1 MNVVVWNENIHE
13 QRDPRVTEL
22 YPGGIHGYIASFLT
36 DEDMSVRT
44 ATLDMPECGLT
55 QELLDETDV
64 LVWWGHIGHA
74 KVPDEIVARVYKRVL
89 EGMGL
94 VVLHSGHA
102 SKIFEKLMGTPCH
115 LKWRDNARERI
126 WTIKPNH
133 PIAQG
138 IPESFSLPCEEM
150 YGEPFGI
157 PEPQEVV
164 FMGWFNG
171 GEVFRSGCTFVRN
184 NGKIFYFQPGH
195 ETNPSYQN
203 QYVQQIIRNGIRWC
217 CPLNRKIG
225 FGCPNTAPVEP
236 C

>member
-13 QRDPRVTEL
+13 QRDPRVTDL

-36 DEDMSVRT
+36 DPDIVVRT
-44 ATLDMPECGLT
+44 ATLDMPQCGLT
-55 QELLDETDV
+55 EEVLEETDV

-74 KVPDEIVARVYKRVL
+74 KVPDEIVERVHKRVL

-94 VVLHSGHA
+94 VVLHSGHF
-102 SKIFEKLMGTPCH
+102 SKIFKTLMGTSCN
-115 LKWRDNARERI
+115 LKWRDDARERV

-164 FMGWFNG
+164 FMGWFDG
-171 GEVFRSGCTFVRN
+171 GEVFRSGCTWIRG
-184 NGKIFYFQPGH
+184 NGKVFYFQPGH
-195 ETNPSYQN
+195 ETKCSRCGRLHRRQTNP
-203 QYVQQIIRNGIRWC
+203 
-217 CPLNRKIG
+217 
-225 FGCPNTAPVEP
+225 
-236 C
+236 

>member
-13 QRDPRVTEL
+13 QRDPRVTDL

-36 DEDMSVRT
+36 DPDIVVRT
-44 ATLDMPECGLT
+44 ATLDMPQCGLT
-55 QELLDETDV
+55 EEVLEETDV

-74 KVPDEIVARVYKRVL
+74 KVPDEIVERVHKRVL

-94 VVLHSGHA
+94 VVLHSGHF
-102 SKIFEKLMGTPCH
+102 SKIFKTLMGTSCN
-115 LKWRDNARERI
+115 LKWRDDARERV

-164 FMGWFNG
+164 FMGWFDG
-171 GEVFRSGCTFVRN
+171 GEVFRSGCTWSRGPAGN
-184 NGKIFYFQPGH
+184 RRLCH
-195 ETNPSYQN
+195 ETNPSYRN
-203 QYVQQIIRNGIRWC
+203 PYVQKIIRNAVRWC
-217 CPLNRKIG
+217 CPLNRKLPQI
-225 FGCPNTAPVEP
+225 CPNTAPVEP

>member
-13 QRDPRVTEL
+13 QRDPRVTDL

-36 DEDMSVRT
+36 DPDIVVRT
-44 ATLDMPECGLT
+44 ATLDMPQCGLT
-55 QELLDETDV
+55 EEVLEETDV

-74 KVPDEIVARVYKRVL
+74 KVPDEIVERVHKRVL

-94 VVLHSGHA
+94 VVLHSGHF
-102 SKIFEKLMGTPCH
+102 SKIFKTLMGTSCN
-115 LKWRDNARERI
+115 LKWRDDARERV

-164 FMGWFNG
+164 FMGWFDG
-171 GEVFRSGCTFVRN
+171 GEVFRSGCTWIRG
-184 NGKIFYFQPGH
+184 NGKVFYFQPGH
-195 ETNPSYQN
+195 ETNPSYRN
-203 QYVQQIIRNGIRWC
+203 PYVQKIIRNAVRWC
-217 CPLNRKIG
+217 CPLNRKLPQI
-225 FGCPNTAPVEP
+225 CPNTAPVEP